1 MIEAVKQF
9 HNCEVRKERMLV
21 QRLDHDRTPVPD
33 DWITPYH
40 PLPDHGHFGETARLV
55 RSLYFTS
62 LGTPNLGLQKQLSEL
77 G

>member
-1 MIEAVKQF
+1 
-9 HNCEVRKERMLV
+9 MLV

-55 RSLYFTS
+55 RSLYITS